1 MQQLLA
7 DAPLWASIATLVAAA
22 AAICFAGTRLAGVA
36 NVLADRTGMG
46 EVIAG
51 ALFVGGATSLP
62 GIITSVST
70 AWQGHAGL
78 AIGNA
83 LGGLTVQTAFL
94 AVADL
99 FYRRAN
105 LEHAAASTV
114 GLAQGT
120 LLVVLLT
127 LPLMAASG
135 PDWTLLGMHPVT
147 PILFAGY
154 GAGLWLLAAIH
165 EKPMWSP
172 VMTSATQ
179 AEEVGG
185 DAAREQGGG
194 EDPTA
199 GPYRDSPTR
208 RLWLLFL
215 LHAGITGAAGYAVG
229 EASIALVGRT
239 GLSETAVGTVFTA
252 VANSL
257 PELVTAVAAVR
268 VGAVGLAVGDV
279 IGGNS
284 FEVLFLAAADIA
296 WRDGSL
302 YARFDQD
309 NVFTAATALLMTGV
323 LLLGMLPAAAAR
335 GGRHRLRERHG
346 AGAVR
351 DRGGGRLLLT
361 PARRRG
367 GICPPPAPA
376 NPAALTR
383 SGIVAAFF
391 DEASW
396 PTGPLRTSPE
406 GRCSC
411 SPLRWSR

>member
-120 LLVVLLT
+120 LLVTLLT
-127 LPLMAASG
+127 LPLLAASG
-135 PDWTLLGMHPVT
+135 PGWTFFGVHPVT
-147 PILFAGY
+147 PILFAAY
-154 GAGLWLLAAIH
+154 AAGLWLLARIH
-165 EKPMWSP
+165 ENPMWSP
-172 VMTSATQ
+172 VITPATQ

-185 DAAREQGGG
+185 DAAEEEAAGKAEGEAEDADGGGEGTG

-199 GPYRDSPTR
+199 VPYRDSPTR

-215 LHAGITGAAGYAVG
+215 LYAAITGAAGYAVG
-229 EASIALVGRT
+229 EGSIALVGRT

-252 VANSL
+252 LANSL

-268 VGAVGLAVGDV
+268 AGAVGLAVGDV

-309 NVFTAATALLMTGV
+309 NVFTATMALLMTGV
-323 LLLGMLPAAAAR
+323 LLLGMLR
-335 GGRHRLRERHG
+335 RQRHG
-346 AGAVR
+346 VAGIGFESALVLALYAITVAV
-351 DRGGGRLLLT
+351 
-361 PARRRG
+361 
-367 GICPPPAPA
+367 
-376 NPAALTR
+376 
-383 SGIVAAFF
+383 AFF
-391 DEASW
+391 
-396 PTGPLRTSPE
+396 
-406 GRCSC
+406 
-411 SPLRWSR
+411 

>member
-1 MQQLLA
+1 MQSLLA
-7 DAPLWASIATLVAAA
+7 DAPLWVTIAVLAAA
-22 AAICFAGTRLAGVA
+22 AVAIGFAGTRLAGVA

-70 AWQGHAGL
+70 AWQGHSGL

-114 GLAQGT
+114 GLAQGA
-120 LLVVLLT
+120 LLISMLT
-127 LPLMAASG
+127 LPLLAANG
-135 PDWTLLGMHPVT
+135 PEWTLLGVHPAT
-147 PILFAGY
+147 PLLFLGY
-154 GAGLWLLAAIH
+154 GAGLRMLSAIH
-165 EKPMWSP
+165 DKPMWSP

-179 AEEVGG
+179 AEEIGGEAAEDRRNDDQQGDRAQEGG
-185 DAAREQGGG
+185 D
-194 EDPTA
+194 PTS
-199 GPYRDSPTR
+199 GPYRDASTR

-215 LHAGITGAAGYAVG
+215 LYAGITSASGYVVG
-229 EASIALVGRT
+229 EASITLVGRT

-252 VANSL
+252 MANSL
-257 PELVTAVAAVR
+257 PELVTAIAAVR
-268 VGAVGLAVGDV
+268 VGAVGQAVGDV

-302 YARFDQD
+302 YHRFDAD
-309 NVFTAATALLMTGV
+309 NSFTAAMALLMTGV
-323 LLLGMLPAAAAR
+323 LLLGMLR
-335 GGRHRLRERHG
+335 RERHG
-346 AGAVR
+346 VAGIGFESALV
-351 DRGGGRLLLT
+351 LLLY
-361 PARRRG
+361 AV
-367 GICPPPAPA
+367 
-376 NPAALTR
+376 
-383 SGIVAAFF
+383 SVAVAF
-391 DEASW
+391 
-396 PTGPLRTSPE
+396 L
-406 GRCSC
+406 
-411 SPLRWSR
+411 